1 MTPDE
6 WASLY
11 SAYLQGKIILQS
23 TPQRPLMWEEVWT
36 PISQPVTVVLEPIE
50 AEGIEH
56 PSVVGYFDHLY
67 AQELGIAYP

>member
-6 WASLY
+6 MEDFFKEWVKRNVMAL
-11 SAYLQGKIILQS
+11 
-23 TPQRPLMWEEVWT
+23 PWEPVFVPL
-36 PISQPVTVVLEPIE
+36 SQPVTVVLEPIE